1 MTEPSQQYLSGLL
14 QANRKNMERMAE
26 VVPDSDEQS
35 MQHFITNSPWDHR
48 AVIDQV
54 TRDCD
59 RLLGGHPDSAL
70 LIDES
75 AIPKKGK
82 KSVGVARQWCGRL
95 GKTDNCQVGVYA
107 SLSCGKRVSL
117 IDGRLY
123 LPREWTDDETRC
135 RKAGVP
141 EDVGFQTKAELAIDM
156 VLRARKNGVRF
167 AWVGADAGYGKE
179 PDFLCRLEDAREI
192 FLADVHKDQIIYL
205 EDPAPG
211 IPEKRSTKG
220 RAPTRPVAQ
229 TPSMRVDAWAAQQS
243 EASWQR
249 ISFRDSSKGTLEADF
264 LVQRVWIW
272 NKREAHGRQ
281 WTLLVRREIGS
292 ANTLKYSLTNA
303 AAETSLERLAFMQ
316 GQRFFIEHSFQDAK
330 SNAGLDHYQ
339 VRQWQ
344 GWHHHM
350 ALVMMAMLFMLETK
364 LDHEESH
371 PLLSCY
377 DISELMAHF
386 LPRRDVTEEEVLRQM
401 EVRHR
406 QRQASIDSAYAR
418 QRARAN
424 VTK

>member
-1 MTEPSQQYLSGLL
+1 M

-54 TRDCD
+54 ARDCD
-59 RLLGGHPDSAL
+59 RLLGGHADSAF

-107 SLSCGKRVSL
+107 SLSRGKRVSL

-123 LPREWTDDETRC
+123 LPREWTDDRVRC

-141 EDVGFQTKAELAIDM
+141 DDVGFQTKAELAIDM
-156 VLRARKNGVRF
+156 VLRARENGVRF

-179 PDFLCRLEDAREI
+179 PDFLCRLEDAQET
-192 FLADVHKDQIIYL
+192 FLVDVHKDQMIYL
-205 EDPAPG
+205 EDPRPR
-211 IPEKRSTKG
+211 IPEKRSAKG
-220 RAPTRPVAQ
+220 RAPTRPAAQ
-229 TPSMRVDAWAAQQS
+229 TPSLRVDKWVAQQS
-243 EASWQR
+243 ETSWRR
-249 ISFRDSSKGTLEADF
+249 ICFRDSSKGKLEADF
-264 LVQRVWIW
+264 LVQRVWFW

-281 WTLLVRREIGS
+281 WILLVRREIDS
-292 ANTLKYSLTNA
+292 PNTLKYSLTNA
-303 AAETSLERLAFMQ
+303 ATETSLGRLAFMQ

-377 DISELMAHF
+377 DITQLMAHF

-401 EVRHR
+401 EFRHH

-418 QRARAN
+418 QRARGN

>member
-1 MTEPSQQYLSGLL
+1 M

-54 TRDCD
+54 ARGCD
-59 RLLGGHPDSAL
+59 RLLGGHADSAF

-107 SLSCGKRVSL
+107 SLSRGKRVSL

-123 LPREWTDDETRC
+123 LPREWTDDRVRC

-141 EDVGFQTKAELAIDM
+141 DDVGFQTKAELAIDM
-156 VLRARKNGVRF
+156 VLRARENGVRF

-179 PDFLCRLEDAREI
+179 PDFLCRLEDAQET
-192 FLADVHKDQIIYL
+192 FLVDVHKDQMIYL
-205 EDPAPG
+205 EDPRPR
-211 IPEKRSTKG
+211 IPEKRSAKG
-220 RAPTRPVAQ
+220 RAPTRPAAQ
-229 TPSMRVDAWAAQQS
+229 TPSLRVDKWVAQQS
-243 EASWQR
+243 ETSWRR
-249 ISFRDSSKGTLEADF
+249 ICFRDSSKGKLEADF
-264 LVQRVWIW
+264 LVQRVWFW

-281 WTLLVRREIGS
+281 WILLVRREIDS
-292 ANTLKYSLTNA
+292 PNTLKYSLTNA
-303 AAETSLERLAFMQ
+303 ATETSLGRLAFMQ

-377 DISELMAHF
+377 DITQLMAHF

-401 EVRHR
+401 EFRHH

-418 QRARAN
+418 QRARGN

>member
-1 MTEPSQQYLSGLL
+1 L

-54 TRDCD
+54 ARDCD
-59 RLLGGHPDSAL
+59 RLLGGHADSAF

-107 SLSCGKRVSL
+107 SLSRGKRVSL

-123 LPREWTDDETRC
+123 LPREWTDDRVRC

-141 EDVGFQTKAELAIDM
+141 DDVGFQTKAELAIDM
-156 VLRARKNGVRF
+156 VLRARENGVRF

-179 PDFLCRLEDAREI
+179 PDFLCRLEDAQET
-192 FLADVHKDQIIYL
+192 FLVDVHKDQMIYL
-205 EDPAPG
+205 EDPRPR
-211 IPEKRSTKG
+211 IPEKRSAKG
-220 RAPTRPVAQ
+220 RAPTRPAAQ
-229 TPSMRVDAWAAQQS
+229 TPSLRVDKWVAQQS
-243 EASWQR
+243 ETSWRR
-249 ISFRDSSKGTLEADF
+249 ICFRDSSKGKLEADF
-264 LVQRVWIW
+264 LVQRVWFW

-281 WTLLVRREIGS
+281 WILLVRREIDS
-292 ANTLKYSLTNA
+292 PNTLKYSLTNA
-303 AAETSLERLAFMQ
+303 ATETSLGRLAFMQ

-377 DISELMAHF
+377 DITQLMAHF

-401 EVRHR
+401 EFRHH

-418 QRARAN
+418 KRARGN

>member
-1 MTEPSQQYLSGLL
+1 M

-26 VVPDSDEQS
+26 VVPESDEQS

-48 AVIDQV
+48 AVIHQV
-54 TRDCD
+54 ASDCD
-59 RLLGGHPDSAL
+59 RLLGGHSDSAL

-75 AIPKKGK
+75 AIPKKGR

-107 SLSCGKRVSL
+107 SLSYGKRVSL

-123 LPREWTDDETRC
+123 LPKEWTDDRERC
-135 RKAGVP
+135 EKAGVP
-141 EDVGFQTKAELAIDM
+141 DGVVFQTKAELALEM
-156 VLRARKNGVRF
+156 VRNARRNGVRF

-179 PDFLCRLEDAREI
+179 PDFLCRLDDDQEI
-192 FLADVHKDQIIYL
+192 FLADVHKNQMIYL
-205 EDPAPG
+205 EDPAPC
-211 IPEKRSTKG
+211 IPQKTSGKG
-220 RAPTRPVAQ
+220 RVPTKPMAQ
-229 TPSMRVDAWAAQQS
+229 TSPLRVDAWTARQPAT
-243 EASWQR
+243 SWER
-249 ISFRDSSKGTLEADF
+249 MAFRESSKGRLEADF
-264 LVQRVWIW
+264 LVQKVWIW
-272 NKREAHGRQ
+272 NKRETCGRQ

-292 ANTLKYSLTNA
+292 PDTVKYSLTNA

-339 VRQWQ
+339 VRQWR

-350 ALVMMAMLFMLETK
+350 AMVMMAMLFMLETK

-377 DISELMAHF
+377 DITDLLSHF
-386 LPRRDVTEEEVLRQM
+386 LPRRDVTEEEILRQM
-401 EVRHR
+401 EFRHR
-406 QRQASIDSAYAR
+406 QRQASIDSAYRR